1 MYWFVLDTCILKRA
15 FDLQS
20 PDFSLDC
27 FSLVGIFHSES
38 KLGIALDFEEKIL
51 GEYRKNLQ
59 NNKAYQKWLNAMYF
73 KKTISYQSG
82 KLDEKVKRKLNELD
96 EKVKRKLNELGF
108 HEPSDQVFVAVA
120 LHSDKNLVSEDS
132 DYGKGDEVRANSPE
146 KQEVLKYMTESL
158 GLNVMDSIEGLN
170 FIRQLDT

>member
-82 KLDEKVKRKLNELD
+82 KLDEKVKRKLNEL
-96 EKVKRKLNELGF
+96 GF

-146 KQEVLKYMTESL
+146 KQ
-158 GLNVMDSIEGLN
+158 
-170 FIRQLDT
+170 

>member
-1 MYWFVLDTCILKRA
+1 LKRA

-82 KLDEKVKRKLNELD
+82 KLDEKVKRKLNEL
-96 EKVKRKLNELGF
+96 GF

>member
-1 MYWFVLDTCILKRA
+1 LKMYWFVLDTCILKRA

-82 KLDEKVKRKLNELD
+82 KLDEKVKRKLNEL
-96 EKVKRKLNELGF
+96 GF